1 MWILVWLWCACV
13 TYIIGQ
19 IASILSLLKTKRKK
33 NDFVFFLLSFQQFCC
48 NFHRIAHN
56 CWLIC
61 LRAYWRVSG
70 CFRFSLVSRFF
81 LSGIILFLYTQICEC
96 MTSIE
101 PCGLCRHQNGRSSV
115 AAIRRLAT
123 YTPKHTQKRMWTID
137 NSVVNGTR
145 TLAHT
150 QSHQDSRNQTK
161 KKYCVAP
168 ECTRLDTNHFPSIQP
183 TIFLFFL
190 HIFFRIELKLI
201 NTLFIQFTV
210 HPFRIM

>member
-19 IASILSLLKTKRKK
+19 RASILSLLKTKRKK